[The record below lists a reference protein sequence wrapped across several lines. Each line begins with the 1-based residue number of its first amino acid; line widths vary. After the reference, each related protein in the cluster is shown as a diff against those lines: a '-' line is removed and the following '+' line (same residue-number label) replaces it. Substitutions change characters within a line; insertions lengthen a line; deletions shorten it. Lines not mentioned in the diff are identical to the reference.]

1 MRLFQHHYASLREGK
16 ETRTVFLKKVLI
28 DGSELTDAFKKRF
41 SVEKGTI
48 LGKNQSIP
56 RLTHLYQMRFSY
68 SLKKLISLSKFYRQ
82 IIFKKPTENYSQ
94 QPESYECLVNV
105 CKVRLGLKMSY
116 LRS

>member
-28 DGSELTDAFKKRF
+28 DGSELTDAFKKRC

-56 RLTHLYQMRFSY
+56 RLPHLYQMRFSY
-68 SLKKLISLSKFYRQ
+68 SLKKVNFSVEILQ
-82 IIFKKPTENYSQ
+82 TNYF
-94 QPESYECLVNV
+94 
-105 CKVRLGLKMSY
+105 
-116 LRS
+116 

>member
-56 RLTHLYQMRFSY
+56 RLPHLYLSC

-82 IIFKKPTENYSQ
+82 IIFKKPTESYSQ
-94 QPESYECLVNV
+94 QPECLE
-105 CKVRLGLKMSY
+105 
-116 LRS
+116 